1 MGLFISH
8 INTSK
13 STWSRAGADAQWCL
27 QNWLLLSPNDAQNVG
42 FPLHA
47 YCQMVAAPTSIISA
61 SRRGAKGQRGY
72 EPLAFQ
78 KLSQEFPWPR
88 LCLITPLAT
97 EDSGMVR
104 YKLGAFLGQ
113 TNADSIG
120 KGGQSVCAKESS
132 SQLTGPPPPF
142 HLFCLPS
149 CHSSWNWFCCFT
161 SLPYFCL
168 GEKPGNEPEEVRL
181 QNASKQI
188 VQNAILQA
196 VRQVSQE
203 SRQREERDGDNR
215 GSFQLGVGQLTKKH
229 EKK

>member
-142 HLFCLPS
+142 HLFCLP
-149 CHSSWNWFCCFT
+149 F
-161 SLPYFCL
+161 
-168 GEKPGNEPEEVRL
+168 
-181 QNASKQI
+181 
-188 VQNAILQA
+188 
-196 VRQVSQE
+196 VSQFLKLILLFHLPSIFL
-203 SRQREERDGDNR
+203 SRRETWKWAWR
-215 GSFQLGVGQLTKKH
+215 GEAAECQ
-229 EKK
+229 